1 MQCFK
6 RAGGV
11 IPWLFLLGCIVSAA
25 GQTSAVSAPIRFT
38 VVDEDGAAVSGAQLI
53 LQEPGH
59 GEVRLS
65 TDYAGHGELL
75 LQGTEPYRLRI
86 EKPGFYET
94 VLNQADPLVRDVR
107 VVLNHEQMVLQQV
120 SVTASV
126 PGIDPEQASN
136 KLTMNLPEIINVPY
150 PTSRDIRNLLPF
162 YPGLVKDATG
172 QVHVAGSETWATL
185 DMLDG
190 FDIRSPVSG
199 VLAMRVQ
206 TAKLVCR
213 PEESAGRFLARVT
226 GSVSGNVLL
235 RRQQYRM
242 ADGADG
248 ALSVVQ
254 TIVAA
259 KIANCRVILL
269 RAARE
274 ISDEARQEGLR
285 AAANQLSW
293 AGLEAARAP
302 SIDQVRGHE
311 GFAGQTYFS
320 VFDHMIAG
328 DREAFHF
335 DGRSRRPPLDRVNAL
350 LSFVYALLRHD
361 IESAL
366 ESVGLDPAV
375 GFLHTDRPGRP
386 SLALDLMEELR
397 SALADRLVLT
407 LINRR
412 QVQGSG
418 FTEQDGGGILMDD
431 ATRKVVVSSWQLRKQ
446 DEIEHSY
453 LKERIPIG
461 LVPYAQALLL
471 ARYVR
476 GGLDAYPAYFWR

>member
-86 EKPGFYET
+86 EKPGFYES
-94 VLNQADPLVRDVR
+94 VMNQADPLVRDVR

-213 PEESAGRFLARVT
+213 PEESAG
-226 GSVSGNVLL
+226 SKPL
-235 RRQQYRM
+235 RGGAWADRQQGRTPHGGYCSHSRP
-242 ADGADG
+242 DQGRH
-248 ALSVVQ
+248 SVQ
-254 TIVAA
+254 PT
-259 KIANCRVILL
+259 L
-269 RAARE
+269 
-274 ISDEARQEGLR
+274 GL
-285 AAANQLSW
+285 
-293 AGLEAARAP
+293 G
-302 SIDQVRGHE
+302 
-311 GFAGQTYFS
+311 Y
-320 VFDHMIAG
+320 
-328 DREAFHF
+328 
-335 DGRSRRPPLDRVNAL
+335 
-350 LSFVYALLRHD
+350 
-361 IESAL
+361 
-366 ESVGLDPAV
+366 
-375 GFLHTDRPGRP
+375 
-386 SLALDLMEELR
+386 
-397 SALADRLVLT
+397 
-407 LINRR
+407 
-412 QVQGSG
+412 
-418 FTEQDGGGILMDD
+418 
-431 ATRKVVVSSWQLRKQ
+431 K
-446 DEIEHSY
+446 
-453 LKERIPIG
+453 
-461 LVPYAQALLL
+461 
-471 ARYVR
+471 
-476 GGLDAYPAYFWR
+476 GGLWGSSRYAPKG